1 MEHEVSLN
9 NSGGLAEIYQSVDIK
24 FAFCEVDKQK
34 SGKMKISQMHPWI
47 KCRDFLGDAL
57 FATHHK
63 RSYGIYGFNWDGTKQ
78 IVPTKLTY
86 LLIQHSNKVQL
97 ESIVKV
103 INQLEKKV
111 RWKRTKLIDL
121 NTKAGSVPV
130 YLATSS
136 GKWVSS
142 SALISLYT
150 MLWRLCVNDFKDD
163 ESLDDFLDR
172 CAAGG
177 GNDGTYLKSI
187 VAAQKAM
194 GLKEHLFYTIMRYN
208 KTVFAD
214 SYEYQ
219 PQDSPGRVHNNNG
232 ILTLATLTKSFF
244 DSGNEPST
252 NYANKTAS
260 RLAALIKK
268 KTSKV

>member
-1 MEHEVSLN
+1 MEHEVTLDSR
-9 NSGGLAEIYQSVDIK
+9 GGLAEIYQDVNIK

-57 FATHHK
+57 FATYHK
-63 RSYGIYGFNWDGTKQ
+63 CSYGIYGFNWDGTKQ
-78 IVPTKLTY
+78 TVPTKLTY
-86 LLIQHSNKVQL
+86 LLIQHGDKAQL
-97 ESIVKV
+97 ESVVKV

-121 NTKAGSVPV
+121 ETKAGSTPV
-130 YLATSS
+130 FLAVAS

-150 MLWRLCVNDFKDD
+150 MLWRLCVRDFKDD
-163 ESLDDFLDR
+163 ETVDTFLDR
-172 CAAGG
+172 CASAG
-177 GNDGTYLKSI
+177 GNDGSYLKSI

-208 KTVFAD
+208 KVVFNG

-219 PQDSPGRVHNNNG
+219 PQDNPNRVHNNNG
-232 ILTLATLTKSFF
+232 ILTLATLTRSFF
-244 DSGNEPST
+244 DSGNEPT
-252 NYANKTAS
+252 ANYANKTAS
-260 RLAALIKK
+260 RLASIIKK
-268 KTSKV
+268 KMEKA